1 MATRHHKKGKGGT
14 RIQKGCSKTYKR
26 GSKHASSNKLRRSS
40 TKRRHQ
46 NGGNSVMAGS
56 PWTPSAI
63 TAESNVNSQGV
74 APASSPNHF
83 VFTPTGV
90 SPSFIVPQNS
100 NAIVEAQ
107 QTGGGKR
114 RSRVKTA
121 RKKAIMV
128 VPGQCGGASGV
139 ALLPFDISQTI
150 RDGLYSISNTLNVMN
165 GSPIPTTDPNPTIQP
180 VANTTPLI
188 I

>member
-1 MATRHHKKGKGGT
+1 
-14 RIQKGCSKTYKR
+14 
-26 GSKHASSNKLRRSS
+26 
-40 TKRRHQ
+40 
-46 NGGNSVMAGS
+46 MAGS

-150 RDGLYSISNTLNVMN
+150 RDGLYSISITLNVMN

>member
-1 MATRHHKKGKGGT
+1 M
-14 RIQKGCSKTYKR
+14 S
-26 GSKHASSNKLRRSS
+26 
-40 TKRRHQ
+40 
-46 NGGNSVMAGS
+46 GS

-74 APASSPNHF
+74 APATSPNHF
-83 VFTPTGV
+83 VFTPAGV

-114 RSRVKTA
+114 RRSHVKTP

-128 VPGQCGGASGV
+128 VPGQCGGASGI
-139 ALLPFDISQTI
+139 ALLPFDISATI
-150 RDGLYSISNTLNVMN
+150 RDGVYSISNALNVMN
-165 GSPIPTTDPNPTIQP
+165 GSPSPTTNPSPTIQP
-180 VANTTPLI
+180 LANTSPLI